1 MKGKKK
7 DIMRESFDQI
17 MQRLGITGSPK
28 PLLKNGEI
36 PKEFEANGNKYC
48 ILPLEKAF
56 NFDRQLAYFN
66 LDTAFALMKTPQEI
80 MDSFLKVY
88 HNQIRLMQANTSDW
102 QNIQDE
108 NLRDCINFVDGMKGE
123 YTQRLPSAYFICT
136 LFMIKEGEDL
146 NVWNWEMA
154 IDKIADWKAEN
165 LSPTDFFSLALHF
178 ATDSTK
184 NLIQNLK
191 DT

>member
-1 MKGKKK
+1 
-7 DIMRESFDQI
+7 
-17 MQRLGITGSPK
+17 
-28 PLLKNGEI
+28 
-36 PKEFEANGNKYC
+36 
-48 ILPLEKAF
+48 
-56 NFDRQLAYFN
+56 
-66 LDTAFALMKTPQEI
+66 
-80 MDSFLKVY
+80 
-88 HNQIRLMQANTSDW
+88 
-102 QNIQDE
+102 
-108 NLRDCINFVDGMKGE
+108 
-123 YTQRLPSAYFICT
+123 
-136 LFMIKEGEDL
+136 MIKEGEDL